1 MLSNTRLPLTVLV
14 SGASSL
20 SFRASGCILP
30 RSRSATSL
38 EGEVGGK
45 AVFHL
50 MPLVAASTAHGA
62 AVLFFPVLV
71 RQKKRNIVIW
81 QVAGDGT
88 GMTRDR

>member
-1 MLSNTRLPLTVLV
+1 M
-14 SGASSL
+14 
-20 SFRASGCILP
+20 
-30 RSRSATSL
+30 
-38 EGEVGGK
+38 
-45 AVFHL
+45 FHL